1 MDLPAVQVR
10 VIRKVTDLEELIAE
24 LTSPYCTL
32 EALRVEKGEGVDSS
46 AFVEG
51 DEIRE
56 QFAGALGASK
66 TLKSLDV
73 AFCSDMLKV
82 DDLCMLLQ
90 SNKVLESL
98 TVCTQFAESRSF
110 RMMLERNSTLK
121 RLGIIIVRSNRVFWH
136 LTELLTELAGVLR
149 SQSLLEQLTLDF
161 SGWYVD
167 PDTPLD
173 MYPENTMGVLEKV
186 EIGLSAVFSS
196 NEASDNQANEMLTL
210 RLVLPLHMV
219 NSIATILLSNRT
231 IRELVLLPRHG
242 RLRFETSSKDIVIL
256 LKALEQNNTLRL
268 LDLSGCSAVRAR
280 QDLYDAILNCVE
292 TKPWLHL
299 NLQDTP
305 LSESE
310 SRFTTIQQKLQQN
323 AKFREAFGNWN
334 QLVNSTGARVFL
346 CGSPRAGK
354 TALRQSLMRSNA
366 LNHSG
371 HVASCMPLFS
381 LSTSWAQDRNKGI
394 LFHRNQDERTR
405 GIEISLVKDSDIVVS
420 IWDLAGQEEY
430 HAFHDYMMPNF
441 ADAVNPCSF
450 LFLFDPMR
458 EMRAGEKNRC
468 RKESKVLQEELI
480 YWLQFIASN
489 TPTSIIFPPQ
499 LTVILT
505 HADKYLHGGLVEW
518 AEQVVQSQRT
528 TFKDI
533 VNISPKIY
541 ALNAR
546 STNAVRPVLDF
557 LFESS
562 QQLLKRMPPVFVE
575 CAIIRRALANR
586 AKDCLIKW
594 NTFCDLCIQEVPTLT
609 QGIKEQEHVEPNV
622 VLKRQKAIA
631 ANLHDTGDIIYFE
644 GLEFVV
650 VNPNWFCHDVMG
662 FLINF
667 RGIPHESDHGFAT
680 KSYMERILAQSLSRA
695 IRNTSSK
702 GGIHLQPNDL
712 IRLMLNLDICY
723 ERDLGNLDAGIYIPT
738 ILDANFSSVE
748 RERIVEGRRQLT
760 WPPFQEQNPKRVF
773 LCRRL
778 ECKDRIRTFLTP
790 GFFPRLQVALH
801 NSFIRDGILSAD
813 FKLNKGLITLN
824 FKGIDVFVESSG
836 DVGYYI
842 DVLVRSSWNHD
853 KTMEIIEKDIVRVIH
868 ETTHKCRGVWL
879 VQSILRPQCVQELT
893 LLKYRKDQVVAME
906 TLKQELFMLGSDDA
920 MKHCYTWRHV
930 VGQGTNGQEII
941 VLETS
946 YDPIIKLLGEK
957 ETIAFM
963 EWRRSQLEEVSSRFK
978 LVEESTTK
986 DHEEHVASSSNFHA
1000 HSNVLRRTPSGFHD
1014 STLANIEGSMKFL
1027 KELLEALENRII
1039 KNQEVVGERIIEAF
1053 KEEFA
1058 QMKKVE
1064 NELQQELSRKLDAL
1078 MEFTVQL
1085 QQRRFPRIVYFIQK
1099 EGMTALGKLLTCDI
1113 VPGLR
1118 RAQLHLMCEHIHGF
1132 HDVEGQK
1139 GWNVKLESK
1148 TFHKI
1153 RPLLEKGLQVLSILL
1168 KVGAQLTVGLASQ
1181 VPMLTLGSGI
1191 LRAASQVL
1199 PDHLAT
1205 TSYNPTNGS
1214 SKHQEVAD
1222 KWLVDTLKCVPD
1234 IGQTFDLHK
1243 VMYSGQHQ
1251 GQVAWVCGMHVTLG
1265 LKSKSLRLISEDSV
1279 DTTSM

>member
-10 VIRKVTDLEELIAE
+10 VIREVNDVEELIAE
-24 LTSPYCTL
+24 LTSPSCTL
-32 EALRVEKGEGVDSS
+32 EALKVEKGEGVEPL

-51 DEIRE
+51 GEIPER
-56 QFAGALGASK
+56 FASALGASK

-82 DDLCMLLQ
+82 DDLCTLLQ
-90 SNKVLESL
+90 SNVVLKSL
-98 TVCTQFAESRSF
+98 TVCSRFAESRS
-110 RMMLERNSTLK
+110 
-121 RLGIIIVRSNRVFWH
+121 
-136 LTELLTELAGVLR
+136 
-149 SQSLLEQLTLDF
+149 
-161 SGWYVD
+161 
-167 PDTPLD
+167 
-173 MYPENTMGVLEKV
+173 
-186 EIGLSAVFSS
+186 
-196 NEASDNQANEMLTL
+196 
-210 RLVLPLHMV
+210 
-219 NSIATILLSNRT
+219 T
-231 IRELVLLPRHG
+231 IRELVLTQKIPPDESVADIRPIGQSRFGQYLHG
-242 RLRFETSSKDIVIL
+242 SILHEKLIVMFQ
-256 LKALEQNNTLRL
+256 ALEKNNTLKL
-268 LDLSGCSAVRAR
+268 LDLSGCSGVRAL
-280 QDLYDAILNCVE
+280 QGVYDAILNCLE

-305 LSESE
+305 LSKSE

-334 QLVNSTGARVFL
+334 PKLVNSTGARVFL
-346 CGSPRAGK
+346 CGSPRAG
-354 TALRQSLMRSNA
+354 N
-366 LNHSG
+366 
-371 HVASCMPLFS
+371 
-381 LSTSWAQDRNKGI
+381 TSWAQDRNKGI

-450 LFLFDPMR
+450 LFLFDPTR
-458 EMRAGEKNRC
+458 EMHAGENNRC

-489 TPTSIIFPPQ
+489 TPTSIAFPPQ

-505 HADKYLHGGLVEW
+505 HADKDLHGGLVEW

-546 STNAVRPVLDF
+546 STNDVRPVLDF
-557 LFESS
+557 VFESS
-562 QQLLKRMPPVFVE
+562 QQLLRRMPLVFAE
-575 CAIIRRALANR
+575 CAIMRRALVDR

-594 NTFCDLCIQEVPTLT
+594 NAFCDLCIQEAPTLT
-609 QGIKEQEHVEPNV
+609 QGSNEQERVEPSV

-667 RGIPHESDHGFAT
+667 RGIEHEIDKGFAT
-680 KSYMERILAQSLSRA
+680 KSDMERILAQSFSRA
-695 IRNTSSK
+695 TRNTPSK
-702 GGIHLQPNDL
+702 GGINLQPNDL
-712 IRLMLNLDICY
+712 MRLMLNLDICY
-723 ERDLGNLDAGIYIPT
+723 ERDPGNLDAGIYIPT
-738 ILDANFSSVE
+738 MLDANFSFVE
-748 RERIVEGRRQLT
+748 REKIVEGRRQLT
-760 WPPFQEQNPKRVF
+760 WPPFQEQNPKWVF
-773 LCRRL
+773 LGRRL

-801 NSFIRDGILSAD
+801 NSFVRDGILSAD

-824 FKGIDVFVESSG
+824 FEGIDVFVESSG

-853 KTMEIIEKDIVRVIH
+853 KTLEIIEKDIVKVIH

-906 TLKQELFMLGSDDA
+906 TLKQELFMRGCDDA
-920 MKHCYTWRHV
+920 TKHWYTWKHV
-930 VGQGTNGQEII
+930 VGQGTNGQEIV

-946 YDPIIKLLGEK
+946 YDPIVKLLGEK
-957 ETIAFM
+957 ETTAFM
-963 EWRRSQLEEVSSRFK
+963 EWRRSQLEEVSSMFK

-986 DHEEHVASSSNFHA
+986 DHEEHVASSSNFYVR
-1000 HSNVLRRTPSGFHD
+1000 SNVLRRTPSGFHE
-1014 STLANIEGSMKFL
+1014 STLANIEGSAKYV
-1027 KELLEALENRII
+1027 KELLEDLANRII
-1039 KNQEVVGERIIEAF
+1039 KNQEVVGERIIETF

-1058 QMKKVE
+1058 QIKKVE
-1064 NELQQELSRKLDAL
+1064 NELQQELSRKLDGL
-1078 MEFTVQL
+1078 MEFTIQL
-1085 QQRRFPRIVYFIQK
+1085 QQRRFPRIVYFTQN

-1113 VPGLR
+1113 IPGLHS
-1118 RAQLHLMCEHIHGF
+1118 AQLHLMCEDIHGF
-1132 HDVEGQK
+1132 HDVEGQN
-1139 GWNVKLESK
+1139 GWNVKLESE

-1191 LRAASQVL
+1191 LRATSQVL
-1199 PDHLAT
+1199 QNHLST

-1214 SKHQEVAD
+1214 TDHQEVAD

-1243 VMYSGQHQ
+1243 VMYSGQHN
-1251 GQVAWVCGMHVTLG
+1251 GQVAWVCGMHMRSG
-1265 LKSKSLRLISEDSV
+1265 LNSKSLRLIGEDNV
-1279 DTTSM
+1279 DTTTM